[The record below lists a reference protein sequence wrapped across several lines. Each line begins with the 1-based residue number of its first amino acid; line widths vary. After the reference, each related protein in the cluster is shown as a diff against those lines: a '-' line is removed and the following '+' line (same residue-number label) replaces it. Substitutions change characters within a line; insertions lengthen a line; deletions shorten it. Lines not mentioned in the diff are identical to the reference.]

1 MLIKW
6 TRAALASVDEIAGF
20 IAKDNPTRATSS
32 VLELQA
38 AVTQLQA
45 RPGMGRA
52 GRVPGTRELVLHK
65 NYIAIYR
72 VRGDNVEILR
82 LHHAARNLRRT
93 GSAPEADL

>member
-6 TRAALASVDEIAGF
+6 TKTALASLDEIASF
-20 IAKDNPTRATSS
+20 IAKDNPTRATSF

-38 AVTQLQA
+38 AVTNLQA
-45 RPGMGRA
+45 HPGMGRA

-72 VRGDNVEILR
+72 VRGDDVEILR
-82 LHHAARNLRRT
+82 LHHSARNL
-93 GSAPEADL
+93 

>member
-1 MLIKW
+1 MSIKW

-20 IAKDNPTRATSS
+20 IAQDNPTRATSF

-45 RPGMGRA
+45 HPGMGRA

-72 VRGDNVEILR
+72 VRGENVEILR
-82 LHHAARNLRRT
+82 LHHPARNL
-93 GSAPEADL
+93 

>member
-20 IAKDNPTRATSS
+20 IAKDNPTRATSF

-45 RPGMGRA
+45 HPGMGRA

-65 NYIAIYR
+65 NHIAIYR
-72 VRGDNVEILR
+72 VRGDVVEILR
-82 LHHAARNLRRT
+82 LHHAVRNL
-93 GSAPEADL
+93 

>member
-20 IAKDNPTRATSS
+20 IAKDNPTRAAGF

-38 AVTQLQA
+38 AVAKLQA
-45 RPGMGRA
+45 HPGMGRA

-72 VRGDNVEILR
+72 VRGDDVEILR
-82 LHHAARNLRRT
+82 LHHAARNL
-93 GSAPEADL
+93 